1 MIEGLKFSDF
11 GSYSG
16 GIYISLLGKLVDLS
30 KCKFSELRVEVNYNK
45 VILGKVVC
53 IIVISEFV
61 FL

>member
-30 KCKFSELRVEVNYNK
+30 KCKFSELKVEVNYNK
-45 VILGKVVC
+45 VI
-53 IIVISEFV
+53 
-61 FL
+61 